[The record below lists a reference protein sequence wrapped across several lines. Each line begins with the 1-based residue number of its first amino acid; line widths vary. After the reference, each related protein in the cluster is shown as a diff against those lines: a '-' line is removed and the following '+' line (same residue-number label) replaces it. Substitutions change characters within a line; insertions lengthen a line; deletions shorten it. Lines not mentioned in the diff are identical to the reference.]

1 MSFFK
6 EIVDKLDTDVDDFR
20 KRPKIGVFTLVMINI
35 AAIIGLRNLPLI
47 AMYGSKAVFMV
58 LLSAFIFFIP
68 VALVS
73 AELATGWPKEDGGIF
88 IWAKEAY
95 SPRFGFLS
103 IWLQWIQNVIWFPAE
118 LAFAAGT
125 LAYVFNSELAS
136 NKLYILVVIIIAF
149 AFCIGI
155 NLFGL
160 KTSGLISSAGAIIAI
175 FIPFIIILIFCAIWL
190 FKGNPSQISFSEDLI
205 SWEFFDLTNMVLLV
219 GVFLGMAGL
228 EMSAVFANK
237 VRNPQRDYPIAI
249 LFSGI
254 IIIAILMLGSLAIA
268 VVIPQKDLSLV
279 AGVMQAF
286 EVFLGSVNLK
296 WLIPVLAIMIFIGPI
311 VRVSTWVAGPNEGL
325 LEAAEDGYMPSE
337 FKRTNKHGMPVS
349 LFFLQGVVY
358 AFCLAPFIFMPNIN
372 SSFWL
377 LTALSAQLYLIMYI
391 FLFSSAIVLRYRKPD
406 VKRSFRIRGG
416 NFGMWIVAGIGLL
429 ASLFG
434 IFIGFLPPSQ
444 IDMGSYSNYLLFL
457 FIGIFLFCAA
467 PFIMYHFS
475 KAKEAPK

>member
-1 MSFFK
+1 
-6 EIVDKLDTDVDDFR
+6 
-20 KRPKIGVFTLVMINI
+20 
-35 AAIIGLRNLPLI
+35 
-47 AMYGSKAVFMV
+47 MV
-58 LLSAFIFFIP
+58 
-68 VALVS
+68 
-73 AELATGWPKEDGGIF
+73 
-88 IWAKEAY
+88 
-95 SPRFGFLS
+95 
-103 IWLQWIQNVIWFPAE
+103 
-118 LAFAAGT
+118 
-125 LAYVFNSELAS
+125 
-136 NKLYILVVIIIAF
+136 
-149 AFCIGI
+149 
-155 NLFGL
+155 
-160 KTSGLISSAGAIIAI
+160 
-175 FIPFIIILIFCAIWL
+175 FCAIWL
-190 FKGNPSQISFSEDLI
+190 LQGNPSQINLSENLI

-228 EMSAVFANK
+228 EMSAVFVNK

-286 EVFLGSVNLK
+286 EVFFDYANLK
-296 WLIPVLAIMIFIGPI
+296 WLIPVFAVLIFIGPV

-325 LEAAEDGYMPSE
+325 LEAAEDGYMPSV
-337 FKRTNKHGMPVS
+337 FKRTNKHGMPVP

-406 VKRSFRIRGG
+406 VKRSFRIPGG
-416 NFGMWIVAGIGLL
+416 NLGMWIVAGIGLL

-434 IFIGFLPPSQ
+434 IFKERIILE
-444 IDMGSYSNYLLFL
+444 I
-457 FIGIFLFCAA
+457 AA
-467 PFIMYHFS
+467 
-475 KAKEAPK
+475 